1 MEDLIGALE
10 VDAVVEEEMHAQQE
24 EMELQRNF
32 LWLERP
38 DELDG
43 CGVESESDDDDDPNR
58 ADPVSLGR
66 VLEQLLDVV

>member
-38 DELDG
+38 TNWTG
-43 CGVESESDDDDDPNR
+43 T
-58 ADPVSLGR
+58 AWSLSLTMTTTR
-66 VLEQLLDVV
+66 IERIRSA